1 MPLTSNKS
9 KPHARPVVPKQ
20 AGSRRTALARGW
32 RKSLYLLGIRLRQR
46 FLRFTA
52 GGRWTEQLPPS
63 VRRNLCW
70 FWFDGVFAQASDT
83 IVIAY
88 LPLFVL
94 ALGGTRAQIGLMSAL
109 SSLSAALLLLPGA
122 AIVERWGR
130 RKQVCV
136 LSGGG
141 VSRVALLLLALAP
154 LIFAGPTA
162 VYIAIALAAARGAFA
177 NLGLPAWVSLTAD
190 VVPLTWRGRYF
201 SSRSMTMQVAGM
213 VVTYLVG
220 QLINRA
226 GAPAGYQLA
235 MGLAFAIGMASTLSF
250 AHIKEPSTSAIPQ
263 ATDCGLRM
271 PLLRHLR
278 AHPDFLAFCATA
290 ALWNFSINVAGP
302 FFNVY
307 LVESLKASAGV
318 VGALSVVG
326 GLAALP
332 GQRLFGTLVDRWG
345 PRRVQ
350 LIIGLLIPLL
360 PWAWALTRS
369 PWHVVPINLAG
380 GFLWAGYGLSN
391 FNFLLT
397 LTPENRRAR
406 YSALYQIVVMLAL
419 AGGAALSG
427 VIAAR
432 WGYTTIF
439 VLSGIGRLS
448 AALLFA
454 RFVYQTVSP
463 SAAGPDESEPDS
475 NVLAA
480 PTSPGRTAGR

>member
-1 MPLTSNKS
+1 M
-9 KPHARPVVPKQ
+9 AF
-20 AGSRRTALARGW
+20 ARGW
-32 RKSLYLLGIRLRQR
+32 RRSLYLLGIRLRQR
-46 FLRFTA
+46 FSRFTA
-52 GGRWTEQLPPS
+52 GGRWTEQLSPS
-63 VRRNLCW
+63 VRQNLRW
-70 FWFDGVFAQASDT
+70 FWFDGVFAQASDS

-88 LPLFVL
+88 LPLFML

-136 LSGGG
+136 LSGGV
-141 VSRVALLLLALAP
+141 VSRVALLLLALVP

-162 VYIAIALAAARGAFA
+162 VYITIALAVARDAFA

-190 VVPLTWRGRYF
+190 VVHLPWRGRYF
-201 SSRSMTMQVAGM
+201 SSRNMTMQVAGM
-213 VVTYLVG
+213 VATYLVG
-220 QLINRA
+220 QLITRA
-226 GAPAGYQLA
+226 GDPTGYQLA
-235 MGLAFAIGMASTLSF
+235 MGLAFAIGIASTLSF
-250 AHIKEPSTSAIPQ
+250 THIEEPPTSAIPQ
-263 ATDCGLRM
+263 ATGRGFQM

-290 ALWNFSINVAGP
+290 ALWNFSLNIAGP

-318 VGALSVVG
+318 IGALSVVG

-350 LIIGLLIPLL
+350 LIVGLLIPLL
-360 PWAWALTRS
+360 PWAWALIRS
-369 PWHVVPINLAG
+369 PWHVVPINLAA
-380 GFLWAGYGLSN
+380 GFLWAGYGLSS
-391 FNFLLT
+391 FSFLLT
-397 LTPENRRAR
+397 LTPEDRRAR
-406 YSALYQIVVMLAL
+406 YSAFYQIMVMLAL
-419 AGGAALSG
+419 AGGATLGG

-432 WGYTTIF
+432 WGYTAIF

-454 RFVYQTVSP
+454 RFVRQTASP
-463 SAAGPDESEPDS
+463 SAAEPDESESDPIVDVPS
-475 NVLAA
+475 FEIGPL
-480 PTSPGRTAGR
+480 